1 MSRKVILYI
10 AASLDGYIAKPNDDL
25 SFLDAV
31 QREGEDYG
39 YHNFMSSVDTVI
51 LGRKTYDWVM
61 TQVAVFPHADLQTF
75 VITSSKRESV
85 GKITFYNSD
94 IPELITHLKK
104 SEGQN
109 IFIDGGAALV
119 NTMLS
124 HNLIDECIISI
135 IPVLLG
141 DGVRL
146 FNNGR
151 PEQDMQL
158 LSCKHY
164 DSGLVQ
170 LHYQL
175 IGSNIK

>member
-25 SFLDAV
+25 SFLNAV

-39 YHNFMSSVDTVI
+39 YQEFMRSVDTVI

-61 TQVAVFPHADLQTF
+61 TQVEIFPHAELQTF
-75 VITSSKRESV
+75 VITSSKRENL
-85 GKITFYNSD
+85 GKITFYNGD
-94 IPELITHLKK
+94 IPELITNLKTRD
-104 SEGQN
+104 GQN
-109 IFIDGGAALV
+109 IFIDGGAAVV
-119 NTMLS
+119 NTLLN
-124 HNLIDECIISI
+124 HNLIDEIIVSI

-151 PEQDMQL
+151 PEQAMQL
-158 LSCKHY
+158 LSSKQY
-164 DSGLVQ
+164 ESGLVQ
-170 LHYQL
+170 LHYQ
-175 IGSNIK
+175 IGEN

>member
-25 SFLDAV
+25 SFLNAV

-39 YHNFMSSVDTVI
+39 YQEFMRSVDTVI

-61 TQVAVFPHADLQTF
+61 TQVEIFPHAELQTF
-75 VITSSKRESV
+75 VITSSKRENL
-85 GKITFYNSD
+85 GKRSFYNGD
-94 IPELITHLKK
+94 IPELITNLKTRD
-104 SEGQN
+104 GQN
-109 IFIDGGAALV
+109 IFIDGGAAVV
-119 NTMLS
+119 NTLLNHS
-124 HNLIDECIISI
+124 LIDEIIISI

-151 PEQDMQL
+151 PEQAMQL
-158 LSCKHY
+158 LSCKQF

-170 LHYQL
+170 LHYKIVDNL
-175 IGSNIK
+175 T

>member
-25 SFLDAV
+25 SFLNAV
-31 QREGEDYG
+31 QRVGEDYG
-39 YHNFMSSVDTVI
+39 YQEFMRSVDTVI

-61 TQVAVFPHADLQTF
+61 TQVDIFPHAELQTF
-75 VITSSKRESV
+75 VITSSKRENS
-85 GKITFYNSD
+85 GKTIFYNGD

-104 SEGQN
+104 SEGLN
-109 IFIDGGAALV
+109 IFIDGGAAVV
-119 NTMLS
+119 NTLLN

-141 DGVRL
+141 DGIRL

-151 PEQDMQL
+151 PEQVLEL
-158 LSCKHY
+158 LSSKQFA
-164 DSGLVQ
+164 SGLVQ
-170 LHYQL
+170 LHYQMRK
-175 IGSNIK
+175 N

>member
-25 SFLDAV
+25 SFLNAV

-39 YHNFMSSVDTVI
+39 YQEFMRSVDTVI

-61 TQVAVFPHADLQTF
+61 TQVEIFPHAELQTF
-75 VITSSKRESV
+75 VITSSKRENL
-85 GKITFYNSD
+85 GKITFYNGD
-94 IPELITHLKK
+94 IPELITNLKTRD
-104 SEGQN
+104 GQN
-109 IFIDGGAALV
+109 IFIDGGAAVV
-119 NTMLS
+119 NTLLNHS
-124 HNLIDECIISI
+124 LIDEIIVSI

-151 PEQDMQL
+151 PEQAMQL
-158 LSCKHY
+158 LSCKQF

-170 LHYQL
+170 LHYKIVDNL
-175 IGSNIK
+175 T